1 MSVLWGMGTYWRQW
15 LWQESLAEGELPP
28 VVPLSSENLD
38 HDGVF
43 LLETGEDAFLY
54 VGKQASVELLE
65 QLFGVHS
72 VDEVVPGQVM
82 ICWRDCQGL
91 SFIKAGSHDEYASR
105 FGNCTCY
112 TTKQGQ
118 APRCLKLS
126 CWTVVLILKIA
137 FWNHFPRNYSLCY
150 NSE

>member
-1 MSVLWGMGTYWRQW
+1 M
-15 LWQESLAEGELPP
+15 
-28 VVPLSSENLD
+28 PLSSENLD

-82 ICWRDCQGL
+82 IC
-91 SFIKAGSHDEYASR
+91 
-105 FGNCTCY
+105 
-112 TTKQGQ
+112 
-118 APRCLKLS
+118 
-126 CWTVVLILKIA
+126 
-137 FWNHFPRNYSLCY
+137 
-150 NSE
+150 